1 MLFRVDRKR
10 SRTRECKRHN
20 VQATLRDAKDLDS
33 TTLNNERCTT
43 FLRKTATQYRPR
55 SSSMSEG
62 KGLTLRKKGN
72 KRPHISGPQPANGLP
87 TRPNQKTGGPST
99 PSVPKS
105 GPSETSDLVKRRYST
120 RFNQL
125 PDFSAN
131 APPVPG
137 LSSGHIKRSSRGGSP
152 RRPATAGRA
161 EPLHVDAKV
170 LSDPNLEHERYVT
183 SLLSNATEEDIQEY
197 QNDLRKIKHR
207 TSIDLQRNV
216 YQNRTQ
222 FIKISKEAEKLK
234 NEMVVLQGLMSE
246 LTGALGQTNTNNTNG
261 YQDTGMDLASRKRA
275 NRSSVA
281 NLEAMWNVQ
290 LQSLWKNI
298 EKSQKFLPA
307 IPGRHIVMETGHWT
321 ELDSATWK
329 AKRPVHIVIL
339 NDHLLVASK
348 KRKRLDPNAPQKGP
362 APTKLVAEECWPLQG
377 IDLVD
382 LAANVASGG
391 VNGAQDDRI
400 VVSAFTVRFGGKSF
414 TYRHE
419 RRDENAKN
427 ELLMTFKKAVED
439 LRKSARAENEKS
451 SPQNDSLSYFASRD
465 PASAKKPEI
474 MESINSSRDKP
485 EILIE
490 VDGKQQNLRWVEG
503 QIDDLDI
510 DIALQRFET
519 AVSKV
524 EKLRKMAK
532 GLKGNSIAQDLI
544 LVKLDERALKLA
556 AVLVREL
563 IDTPAFLET
572 TKTKTTHLM
581 RLGFE
586 DRAREAYLG
595 SRTDTLTKRS
605 RQCVFEGDLHKYIFQ
620 ISYVYFTIVK
630 NTVLIYQACFAPIM
644 MSACIVWA
652 KRHLE
657 TFNTLL
663 VRQLSSVDMNG
674 AVWRECM
681 DLVWTHERE
690 MLGDVGLDFGEVIG
704 RGLEVRAVK
713 IDKETASRDASRSK
727 SRARPGT

>member
-1 MLFRVDRKR
+1 
-10 SRTRECKRHN
+10 
-20 VQATLRDAKDLDS
+20 
-33 TTLNNERCTT
+33 
-43 FLRKTATQYRPR
+43 
-55 SSSMSEG
+55 MSEG

>member
-1 MLFRVDRKR
+1 
-10 SRTRECKRHN
+10 
-20 VQATLRDAKDLDS
+20 
-33 TTLNNERCTT
+33 
-43 FLRKTATQYRPR
+43 
-55 SSSMSEG
+55 MSEG
-62 KGLTLRKKGN
+62 KSLTLRKKGN
-72 KRPHISGPQPANGLP
+72 KRPQISGPQPTANGLP
-87 TRPNQKTGGPST
+87 TRPNQKTAATSL
-99 PSVPKS
+99 SVPRDKNAQ
-105 GPSETSDLVKRRYST
+105 SETSDLVKRRYST

-137 LSSGHIKRSSRGGSP
+137 LPGADIKRASRGGSP
-152 RRPATAGRA
+152 RRPATSGRA
-161 EPLHVDAKV
+161 EPLHVDAKI
-170 LSDPNLEHERYVT
+170 LTDPNLEHERYVT

-197 QNDLRKIKHR
+197 QNDLKKIKHR

-234 NEMVVLQGLMSE
+234 NEMTVLQGLMSE
-246 LTGALGQTNTNNTNG
+246 LTGALGHTNTNGTNG
-261 YQDTGMDLASRKRA
+261 YQDTSMDSAARKRA

-339 NDHLLVASK
+339 NDHLLIASK
-348 KRKRLDPNAPQKGP
+348 KRKRMDPNAPQKGP
-362 APTKLVAEECWPLQG
+362 APTKLVAEECWPLQS
-377 IDLVD
+377 IDLMD
-382 LAANVASGG
+382 LAANVATGG
-391 VNGAQDDRI
+391 VNGAQDERV
-400 VVSAFTVRFGGKSF
+400 VVSAFTVRVGGKSY

-439 LRKSARAENEKS
+439 IRKSAKAENEKS
-451 SPQNDSLSYFASRD
+451 SPQNDTLSYFAARD

-474 MESINSSRDKP
+474 MESINLSRDKP

-510 DIALQRFET
+510 DIALQMFET
-519 AVSKV
+519 AVGKV
-524 EKLRKMAK
+524 EKLRNMAK

-544 LVKLDERALKLA
+544 LVKLDERASKLA
-556 AVLVREL
+556 GVLIRDLV
-563 IDTPAFLET
+563 DTPAFLET
-572 TKTKTTHLM
+572 TKTKTTYLT

-586 DRAREAYLG
+586 DQAREAYLR
-595 SRTDTLTKRS
+595 SRTDVLVKRS
-605 RQCVFEGDLHKYIFQ
+605 RQCIFEGDLHKYVFQ

-630 NTVLIYQACFAPIM
+630 NTVLIYQACFAPVM
-644 MSACIVWA
+644 MSACIIWA
-652 KRHLE
+652 KGHLE
-657 TFNTLL
+657 IFNTLL
-663 VRQLSSVDMNG
+663 VRQLSSVDRNG
-674 AVWRECM
+674 PVWRECM
-681 DLVWTHERE
+681 DLVWSHERD
-690 MLGDVGLDFGEVIG
+690 MLGEVGLDFGEVIG
-704 RGLEVRAVK
+704 RGLEIRSRTNEG
-713 IDKETASRDASRSK
+713 DASREASRSK
-727 SRARPGT
+727 SRARPVPAAS